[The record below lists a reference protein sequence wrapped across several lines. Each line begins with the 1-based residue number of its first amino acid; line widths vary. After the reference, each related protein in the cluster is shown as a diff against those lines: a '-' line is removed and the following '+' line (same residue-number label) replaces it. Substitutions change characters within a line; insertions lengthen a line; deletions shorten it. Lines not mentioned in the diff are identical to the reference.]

1 LLSSSNFLEGNN
13 QIRYKG
19 INSNYRNC
27 SFFKKAHNKI
37 KIKQVKPA
45 NSNILCYM
53 FSGPLAGRRE
63 RKERERLQKLRIERE
78 AIEKQLQSLQNNHQN
93 VNVPSTLI
101 TTTSINI
108 FISPLDKQYQI
119 FQMIQTNKQTQPLL
133 TNNYQSMPETQ
144 HIRQPKMI

>member
-1 LLSSSNFLEGNN
+1 
-13 QIRYKG
+13 
-19 INSNYRNC
+19 
-27 SFFKKAHNKI
+27 
-37 KIKQVKPA
+37 
-45 NSNILCYM
+45 M
-53 FSGPLAGRRE
+53 FSSPLAGRRE

-119 FQMIQTNKQTQPLL
+119 FQMIQINKQTQRLL
-133 TNNYQSMPETQ
+133 TNNYQSMPATQ